1 MNDLNFK
8 DYKFKIIENI
18 DDEDILDIFSSNNV
32 VYVKPGV
39 YAMSTRKLEA
49 LMKIAYIQKYY
60 QCNPVR
66 FIDNFFNIELLDAQA
81 YIVQRTWNCPNVLVL
96 ASRGFGKST
105 VIDLILMAKHMLF
118 SNIWTYIA
126 SGTGGQAEQTFTKL
140 EQIANDGID
149 EMKGSTGYIFK
160 NEVSINNAAGDGFSH
175 GSNGFKYTLYNGSF
189 TQTLNSNIDAKRGA
203 RGSVVFDECGFLSD
217 EMINVHG
224 AFAAVNKNFASG
236 KDRDGHSIDPVR
248 LRTFPTN
255 IPNQKF
261 YISSASDT
269 STKFYR
275 LYREFS
281 KKQIMGD
288 RDYCVI
294 QVDCDVVLNPTIH
307 GEVVN
312 ALLSRSTIESE
323 MQTNPEKARREYYC
337 QFTSDAGAAAIIRRG
352 VIARNSET
360 RVPLL
365 YNDTNDKKF
374 VICYDPARSRDN
386 SIILIME
393 IYIDSTTKEYKG
405 RIVNCVNLLDIGK
418 KRKTP
423 MQTPDQIQYLKE
435 LILAYNGNA
444 PDYEN
449 IEAIM
454 IDAGSGGG
462 GVNIADYLMEDWVDD
477 RGKTHRGLIDK
488 EYSADYVSKYP
499 NAIDK
504 VRLMS
509 PSQFKSMMCE
519 ALIEMMNMD
528 LISLTA
534 DYDNKGYLTI
544 FETDEKELNKAK
556 KKIEEELRKQKVS
569 EDEIPTKVEDML
581 KEASCVKTKM
591 VKLDP
596 YQEIALSNIDA
607 LKEEMVNIVRKKRD
621 SGKDS
626 FDLIPEKQNKLHDDR
641 FYCACLAAYWLSE
654 RRREN
659 ITSRKRNGSMKEI
672 LDKLVVSNGKHIDK
686 IFG

>member
-1 MNDLNFK
+1 MKMMSDLNKYRFK
-8 DYKFKIIENI
+8 MVNHIEDNWLTSI
-18 DDEDILDIFSSNNV
+18 FDDEYT

-49 LMKIAYIQKYY
+49 LINIAKIQKYY

-66 FIDNFFNIELLDAQA
+66 FINDFFNIELLDAQA
-81 YIVQRTWNCPNVLVL
+81 YVVQRTWNCPNVLVL

-105 VIDLILMAKHMLF
+105 VIDLILMSKDMLF
-118 SNIWTYIA
+118 CNVWTYIA
-126 SGTGGQAEQTFTKL
+126 SGSGSQAEETFTKL
-140 EQIANDGID
+140 EQIANDNID
-149 EMKGSTGYIFK
+149 EMKNSTGYIFK
-160 NEVSINNAAGDGFSH
+160 QEVEINNAAGDGFSH

-189 TQTLNSNIDAKRGA
+189 TQTLNSNIDRKRGK
-203 RGSVVFDECGFLSD
+203 RGSVIFDECGFLSA
-217 EMINVHG
+217 EMLKVYG

-236 KDRDGHSIDPVR
+236 KDRSGRRLDPIR
-248 LRTFPTN
+248 LKTIALN
-255 IPNQKF
+255 LPNQKF

-269 STKFYR
+269 DTEFYR
-275 LYREFS
+275 LYRLFS
-281 KKQIMGD
+281 KKQLMGD

-294 QVDCDVVLNPTIH
+294 QVDCEVVLKPTIH

-337 QFTSDAGAAAIIRRG
+337 QFTSDAGASAIIRRG
-352 VIARNSET
+352 TITRNSET

-365 YNDTNDKKF
+365 YNDTNKRKF
-374 VICYDPARSRDN
+374 VIAYDPARSRDN
-386 SIILIME
+386 SIILVME
-393 IYIDSTTKEYKG
+393 IYSDEITNEYKG
-405 RIVNCVNLLDIGK
+405 RIVNCINLMDVSK

-423 MQTPDQIQYLKE
+423 MQTPDQVKYLKE
-435 LILAYNGNA
+435 LILAYNGDA

-449 IEAIM
+449 IEAVM

-462 GVNIADYLMEDWVDD
+462 GVNIADYLMEDWIDD
-477 RGKTHRGLIDK
+477 KGITHRGLIDR

-499 NAIDK
+499 NAINK
-504 VRLMS
+504 VKLMS
-509 PSQFKSMMCE
+509 PSQYKSMMCE

-528 LISLTA
+528 LIKFTT
-534 DYDNKGYLTI
+534 DYDHKGYLTI

-556 KKIEEELRKQKVS
+556 KRI
-569 EDEIPTKVEDML
+569 EDELKKQHVAEEDLPQKIQEKL
-581 KEASCVKTKM
+581 KDESCVKSKI

-626 FDLIPEKQNKLHDDR
+626 FDLIPEKMNKLHDDR
-641 FYCACLAAYWLSE
+641 FYCACLVAYWLSE
-654 RRREN
+654 KRRESVVGRQKQN
-659 ITSRKRNGSMKEI
+659 TDEMMKFFEVRRP
-672 LDKLVVSNGKHIDK
+672 KATHSYFN
-686 IFG
+686 

>member
-1 MNDLNFK
+1 MKSNLN
-8 DYKFKIIENI
+8 DYKFKIVEQIEDEWLSSI
-18 DDEDILDIFSSNNV
+18 FDDEYT

-49 LMKIAYIQKYY
+49 LIYIAKLQKYY

-66 FIDNFFNIELLDAQA
+66 FIDDFFNIELLDAQA
-81 YIVQRTWNCPNVLVL
+81 YVVQRTWNCPNVLVL

-105 VIDLILMAKHMLF
+105 VIDLILMSKDMLF
-118 SNIWTYIA
+118 CNVWTYIA
-126 SGTGGQAEQTFTKL
+126 SGSGSQAEETFTKL
-140 EQIANDGID
+140 EQIANDNID
-149 EMKGSTGYIFK
+149 EMRGSTGYIFK
-160 NEVSINNAAGDGFSH
+160 QEVEINNAAGDGFSH
-175 GSNGFKYTLYNGSF
+175 GSNGFKYTLYNGSM
-189 TQTLNSNIDAKRGA
+189 TQTLNSNIDRKRGK
-203 RGSVVFDECGFLSD
+203 RGSVIFDECGFLSA
-217 EMINVHG
+217 EMLKVYG

-236 KDRDGHSIDPVR
+236 KDRDGRSLDPIR
-248 LRTFPTN
+248 LKTIALN
-255 IPNQKF
+255 LPNQKF

-269 STKFYR
+269 DTEFYR
-275 LYREFS
+275 LYRLFS
-281 KKQIMGD
+281 KKQLIGD

-294 QVDCDVVLNPTIH
+294 QVDCEVVLQPTIH

-337 QFTSDAGAAAIIRRG
+337 QFTSDAGEAAIIKRG
-352 VIARNSET
+352 TIARNSET

-365 YNDTNDKKF
+365 YNDTNKRKF
-374 VICYDPARSRDN
+374 VIAYDPARSRDN
-386 SIILIME
+386 SIILVME
-393 IYIDSTTKEYKG
+393 IYLDEHSNEYKG
-405 RIVNCVNLLDIGK
+405 RIVNCVNLIDIGK

-423 MQTPDQIQYLKE
+423 MQTPDQVKYLKE
-435 LILAYNGNA
+435 LILAYNGDV

-477 RGKTHRGLIDK
+477 RGRTHRGLIDR
-488 EYSADYVSKYP
+488 EYSADYVGKYP
-499 NAIDK
+499 NAVDK
-504 VRLMS
+504 IKLMS
-509 PSQFKSMMCE
+509 PTQFKSMMCE

-528 LISLTA
+528 LISFTS
-534 DYDNKGYLTI
+534 DYDHKGYLTI
-544 FETDEKELNKAK
+544 FETDEKELNKEK
-556 KKIEEELRKQKVS
+556 KKIEEELRKQKVP
-569 EDEIPTKVEDML
+569 ENEIPLKVQELL

-607 LKEEMVNIVRKKRD
+607 LKEEMVNIVRKKRE

-626 FDLIPEKQNKLHDDR
+626 FDLITEKANKLHDDR

-654 RRREN
+654 KRREN
-659 ITSRKRNGSMKEI
+659 ITSRKSNGSMKDI
-672 LDKLVVSNGKHIDK
+672 LSKLVVSNGKHIDK

>member
-1 MNDLNFK
+1 MDNIDLNN
-8 DYKFKIIENI
+8 YKFKIVENI
-18 DDEDILDIFSSNNV
+18 DDANLLEMFAANNV
-32 VYVKPGV
+32 IYVKPGS
-39 YAMSTRKLEA
+39 YAMSTRKLEG
-49 LMKIAYIQKYY
+49 LIRIAYIQKYY

-105 VIDLILMAKHMLF
+105 VIDLIVMAKDMLF

-149 EMKGSTGYIFK
+149 EMRGSTGYIFK
-160 NEVSINNAAGDGFSH
+160 NEVEINNAAGDGFSH

-189 TQTLNSNIDAKRGA
+189 TQTLNSNVDAKRGA
-203 RGSVVFDECGFLSD
+203 RGSVIFDECGFLSD
-217 EMINVHG
+217 EMIKVYG
-224 AFAAVNKNFASG
+224 AFAAVNKNFALG
-236 KDRDGHSIDPVR
+236 KDRDGHSIDPIR
-248 LRTFPTN
+248 LRTFATN

-269 STKFYR
+269 STEFYR
-275 LYREFS
+275 LYREFC
-281 KKQIMGD
+281 KKQLMGD
-288 RDYCVI
+288 RDYCVVQI
-294 QVDCDVVLNPTIH
+294 DCEIVLNPTIR

-312 ALLSRSTIESE
+312 SLLTRSTIETE
-323 MQTNPEKARREYYC
+323 MRTNPEKARREYYC
-337 QFTSDAGAAAIIRRG
+337 QFTSDAGAFAIIKRG

-365 YNDTNDKKF
+365 YNDTNKRKF
-374 VICYDPARSRDN
+374 VIAYDPARSRDN
-386 SIILIME
+386 SIILVME
-393 IYIDSTTKEYKG
+393 IYLDEDSGQYKG
-405 RIVNCVNLLDIGK
+405 RIVNCVNLIDVGK
-418 KRKTP
+418 KRKSP
-423 MQTPDQIQYLKE
+423 MQTPDQIKYLKE

-477 RGKTHRGLIDK
+477 KGVKHRGLIDR

-504 VRLMS
+504 VKLMS
-509 PSQFKSMMCE
+509 PTQFKSMMCE
-519 ALIEMMNMD
+519 ALIELMNMD
-528 LISLTA
+528 LISFTT
-534 DYDNKGYLTI
+534 DYDHKGYLTL
-544 FETDEKELNKAK
+544 FETDEKELNKEK
-556 KKIEEELRKQKVS
+556 KRIENELRSQHISEEELPIKVQERLKDAS
-569 EDEIPTKVEDML
+569 CIKTKV
-581 KEASCVKTKM
+581 

-626 FDLIPEKQNKLHDDR
+626 FDLIPEKQNKLNDDR
-641 FYCACLAAYWLSE
+641 FYCACLCAYWLSE
-654 RRREN
+654 KRREHITARRKPQSN
-659 ITSRKRNGSMKEI
+659 II
-672 LDKLVVSNGKHIDK
+672 DKLPVTRAKPINKL
-686 IFG
+686 FG

>member
-1 MNDLNFK
+1 
-8 DYKFKIIENI
+8 
-18 DDEDILDIFSSNNV
+18 
-32 VYVKPGV
+32 
-39 YAMSTRKLEA
+39 
-49 LMKIAYIQKYY
+49 
-60 QCNPVR
+60 
-66 FIDNFFNIELLDAQA
+66 
-81 YIVQRTWNCPNVLVL
+81 
-96 ASRGFGKST
+96 
-105 VIDLILMAKHMLF
+105 
-118 SNIWTYIA
+118 
-126 SGTGGQAEQTFTKL
+126 
-140 EQIANDGID
+140 
-149 EMKGSTGYIFK
+149 
-160 NEVSINNAAGDGFSH
+160 
-175 GSNGFKYTLYNGSF
+175 
-189 TQTLNSNIDAKRGA
+189 
-203 RGSVVFDECGFLSD
+203 
-217 EMINVHG
+217 
-224 AFAAVNKNFASG
+224 
-236 KDRDGHSIDPVR
+236 
-248 LRTFPTN
+248 
-255 IPNQKF
+255 
-261 YISSASDT
+261 
-269 STKFYR
+269 
-275 LYREFS
+275 
-281 KKQIMGD
+281 MGD

-307 GEVVN
+307 GEAVN

-365 YNDTNDKKF
+365 YNDTNQKKF

-393 IYIDSTTKEYKG
+393 IYIDETTKEYKG
-405 RIVNCVNLLDIGK
+405 RIVNCVNLIDIGK

-435 LILAYNGNA
+435 LILAYNGDA

-477 RGKTHRGLIDK
+477 RGQTHRGLIDK

-534 DYDNKGYLTI
+534 DYDHKGYLTI
-544 FETDEKELNKAK
+544 FETDEKELNKEK
-556 KKIEEELRKQKVS
+556 KKIEEELRRQKVS
-569 EDEIPTKVEDML
+569 EDEIPIRAREML

-626 FDLIPEKQNKLHDDR
+626 FDLIPEKMNKLHDDR

-659 ITSRKRNGSMKEI
+659 ITSRKRNGSMKDI
-672 LDKLVVSNGKHIDK
+672 LDKLVVSNGRHIDK